1 MLTTVLTS
9 IVTAFG
15 TAIVTTLA
23 SFLLQER
30 RIKFEF
36 AQMRT
41 EFMAEQVARQLLE
54 HENWQRRSFKAI
66 KHRLGGFDDDELRKI
81 LVRAGAIRFEDRNTK
96 EEFWGL
102 IHRNRDVLNS

>member
-1 MLTTVLTS
+1 MLTTVLIS
-9 IVTAFG
+9 IITAFG
-15 TAIVTTLA
+15 TAIITTLA
-23 SFLLQER
+23 FFLLQER

-54 HENWQRRSFKAI
+54 HEKWERRSFKAI

-81 LVRAGAIRFEDRNTK
+81 LVRAGAIRFEERSTK
-96 EEFWGL
+96 E
-102 IHRNRDVLNS
+102 

>member
-9 IVTAFG
+9 IITAFG
-15 TAIVTTLA
+15 TALVTALA
-23 SFLLQER
+23 SFFMQER
-30 RIKFEF
+30 RMRFEF

-54 HENWQRRSFKAI
+54 HKNWKRRSFKAI

>member
-9 IVTAFG
+9 IITAFG
-15 TAIVTTLA
+15 TAIITTLA

-54 HENWQRRSFKAI
+54 HERWQRRSFKAI

-81 LVRAGAIRFEDRNTK
+81 LVRAGAIRFEDRNTQ

-102 IHRNRDVLNS
+102 IHRNRDALNS